1 MAAYATA
8 TEVEEA
14 LGSPFTG
21 DQAAVAA
28 RLVEAASDY
37 VDRYTGRSW
46 VAVTVTGEIQVA
58 RHGLVRLDRRPI
70 STVTTVS
77 KRGVYLG
84 ATPTTLTSPTGY
96 EIINAAEGQLLVNAT
111 DGDIVTVTYA
121 TAPTVPDD
129 IKQAVILLAL
139 SWLGGTIN
147 PSGQTYSKLKA
158 GSVELTYRDN
168 ADAPVPPSVK
178 AILDGYRPAINFA

>member
-1 MAAYATA
+1 MAYASDTDL
-8 TEVEEA
+8 ELA
-14 LGSPFTG
+14 LGSAFEG
-21 DQAAVAA
+21 DQDEVAA

-46 VAVTVTGEIQVA
+46 VAGTVTGEVQTV
-58 RHGLVRLDRRPI
+58 RSGLVRLDRRPI

-84 ATPTTLTSPTGY
+84 ATPTVLTSPTGY

-111 DGDIVTVTYA
+111 DGDIVTTTYT

-139 SWLGGTIN
+139 AWLGGTID
-147 PSGQTYSKLKA
+147 PASTIFSKIKA
-158 GSVELTYRDN
+158 GSAELTYRDN
-168 ADAPVPPSVK
+168 ADAPVPPAVK
-178 AILDGYRPAINFA
+178 AILDGYRPSFRFA